1 MEPPLPHAPSYV
13 ARITQP
19 PRAPMQSLAAEAGG
33 SMDDTQQMLEEAQP
47 PRASVQSLA
56 AEAGDSMD
64 DAQELLEELPTR
76 FVL

>member
-1 MEPPLPHAPSYV
+1 
-13 ARITQP
+13 
-19 PRAPMQSLAAEAGG
+19 
-33 SMDDTQQMLEEAQP
+33 MDDTQQMLEEAQP

>member
-1 MEPPLPHAPSYV
+1 
-13 ARITQP
+13 
-19 PRAPMQSLAAEAGG
+19 MQSLAAEAGG